1 MSEACPSCGHPITL
15 SRCWR
20 LTCPSN
26 GARESAAIARPG
38 EGYEAAKRASA
49 ARAREIMIGHPSTWG
64 EPPDPEFML

>member
-1 MSEACPSCGHPITL
+1 MDDACPSCGHPRTL

-26 GARESAAIARPG
+26 GARESASLVRPG
-38 EGYEAAKRASA
+38 DGYEAAKRACA
-49 ARAREIMIGHPSTWG
+49 EQGRRIAFGHPASWP